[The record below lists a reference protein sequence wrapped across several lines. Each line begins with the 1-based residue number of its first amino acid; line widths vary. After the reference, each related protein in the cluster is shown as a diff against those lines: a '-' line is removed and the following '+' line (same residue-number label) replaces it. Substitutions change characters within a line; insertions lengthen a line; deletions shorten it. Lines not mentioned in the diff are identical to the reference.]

1 MIRTPQLAVAL
12 AVVVVAAACST
23 GSRERDHDHDHGNDH
38 GLESSAPAA
47 RPTPSPLLPVAG
59 TGLLAPALARIA
71 GDAAAGIP
79 RGAGD
84 TLADVEDCAGCHSD
98 VASQWRK
105 SAHAFASFNNPVYRV
120 VVDKLRKDRGE
131 KTSQFCGGCHDV
143 ALLVDGA
150 MLGSIEPTDLRAH
163 AGITC
168 KTCHSIDA
176 ARPDG
181 NASWDLDLSPVPI
194 PKEGDP
200 DSILRHRARVG
211 RATLRSASSCSSCHK
226 AFLDESTGNA
236 HHLVGQDDVSPW
248 ARSAFAGSEAARIDD
263 EVPQKD
269 CRGCHMP
276 RVTATQGDA
285 GAKNGTVASHFF
297 LGGHTWLASMQNDP
311 ELVETAQAF
320 LAGRVSVDVA
330 GLRHER
336 GSMEVVGAAPVAVVR
351 GEHAVVDIALRN
363 LDVGHR
369 FPGGVMDA
377 QGTWLEVVVDDK
389 QGRRVAEAGTNH
401 EVSGTDPTA
410 HVLSSYMAQKD
421 GARLDV
427 RETHEFEAGVFNN
440 TLAPR
445 DAAVIGY
452 GFVAPDDAARY
463 PLQVTVRLR
472 HRSRNL
478 ELQRAAC
485 ADTRSERGRSFGR
498 VGLKKVARAIGACK
512 VQPVTEIGRA
522 TVWINADANANASA
536 VAARA
541 AETTAVAFERRFAYG
556 LGLSHALSERLD
568 DARAPLAAALAAAE
582 TPRQRAMA
590 LGAVAMI
597 AAKQGRTD
605 ETFAVAER
613 ADAAAHEA
621 GMSPP
626 VAMQRARAEV
636 LAATWRLAEAAP
648 LFLDVAS
655 RSPRDDAAWATA
667 AMTFGGAGDA
677 YAALDASR
685 RGLAI
690 QPRDGDL
697 LRVQALSLRDPALRA
712 DLSTQAAAEA
722 AFLDRRNPDAA
733 PAIRARCS
741 ATIPGCANERI
752 PVHVHVMRAQR

>member
-1 MIRTPQLAVAL
+1 MKGGARLAVAIGAL
-12 AVVVVAAACST
+12 VVAAACST
-23 GSRERDHDHDHGNDH
+23 GSHEREPHG
-38 GLESSAPAA
+38 ESPTTA
-47 RPTPSPLLPVAG
+47 RPTPSPLLPVPG
-59 TGLLAPALARIA
+59 TGLLAPSLARIA
-71 GDAAAGIP
+71 GDPARAVP
-79 RGAGD
+79 QGAGD
-84 TLADVEDCAGCHSD
+84 TLADVEDCAQCHSD

-131 KTSQFCGGCHDV
+131 KTSQFCAGCHDV
-143 ALLVDGA
+143 ALLIDGA
-150 MLGSIEPTDLRAH
+150 MLASIEPNDLRAH

-181 NASWDLDLSPVPI
+181 NASWDLDLSPAPI
-194 PKEGDP
+194 PKDGDAG
-200 DSILRHRARVG
+200 SVLRHRARVG
-211 RATLRSASSCSSCHK
+211 RATLRSAEMCSSCHK

-276 RVTATQGDA
+276 RVPATQGDA

-311 ELVETAQAF
+311 ELVEKAQAF
-320 LAGRVSVDVA
+320 LADRVSVDVA
-330 GLRHER
+330 GLRHESGR
-336 GSMEVVGAAPVAVVR
+336 AELVSSAPLALVR
-351 GEHAVVDIALRN
+351 GEHAVVDVALRN

-377 QGTWLEVVVDDK
+377 QGTWLELLIEDK

-401 EVSGTDPTA
+401 EATGADPTA
-410 HVLSSYMAQKD
+410 HVLSSYMAKND

-427 RETHEFEAGVFNN
+427 RETHEFAAGVFNN
-440 TLAPR
+440 TVAPR
-445 DAAVIGY
+445 DATVVGY
-452 GFVAPDDAARY
+452 GFVAPEDASRY
-463 PLQVTVRLR
+463 PLTVTVRLR

-485 ADTRSERGRSFGR
+485 ADTRSARGKSFGH
-498 VGLKKVARAIGACK
+498 VGLKKVARALDACR
-512 VQPVTEIGRA
+512 VQPVTELGRSA
-522 TVWINADANANASA
+522 VAMNADASANE

-541 AETTAVAFERRFAYG
+541 AETPAVAFARRYAYG

-568 DARAPLAAALAAAE
+568 DARAPLLAALELAQ

-590 LGAVAMI
+590 LGAIAMI

-613 ADAAAHEA
+613 ADAAAREA

-636 LAATWRLAEAAP
+636 LAATWKLTDAAP
-648 LFLDVAS
+648 LFLEVAS
-655 RSPRDDAAWATA
+655 RSPRDDTAWATA
-667 AMTFGGAGDA
+667 AMTFGGAGDSA
-677 YAALDASR
+677 AALDAAR
-685 RGLAI
+685 RGLAL
-690 QPRDGDL
+690 QPRDGDM
-697 LRVQALSLRDPALRA
+697 LRVQSLALEAPSLRVDAPTR
-712 DLSTQAAAEA
+712 AAAET
-722 AFLDRRNPDAA
+722 AFLERRTPDAA
-733 PAIRARCS
+733 PSIRGKCS
-741 ATIPGCANERI
+741 AQIAGCANERI
-752 PVHVHVMRAQR
+752 PVHVHTMRQK